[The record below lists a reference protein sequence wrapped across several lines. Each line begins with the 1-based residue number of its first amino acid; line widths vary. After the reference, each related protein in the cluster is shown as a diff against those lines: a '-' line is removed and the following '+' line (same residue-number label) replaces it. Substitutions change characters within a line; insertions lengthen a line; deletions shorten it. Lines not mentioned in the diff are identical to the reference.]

1 MYANARNVVTILH
14 GPFIASGIGVMPY
27 ASIAP
32 DRIHSAPHGAQARVQ
47 AISLWW
53 ATRSLNA
60 YRKRPEVLAET
71 SPHRL
76 IREIRIIVSG
86 VLPSAPVVSL
96 HGRLRCGAS
105 QSLHAAGRVL
115 LRHRVARGRC
125 PGGGVGAAAHHEERF
140 EP

>member
-14 GPFIASGIGVMPY
+14 GPFIASGIGVMRY

-32 DRIHSAPHGAQARVQ
+32 DRIHSAPHGAQAGVQ

-76 IREIRIIVSG
+76 IRKIRIIVSG
-86 VLPSAPVVSL
+86 VLPSAPAVSL
-96 HGRLRCGAS
+96 HARLTLRHITKPPRCWACFTAALRRRQTMSRRRCGRC
-105 QSLHAAGRVL
+105 GTP
-115 LRHRVARGRC
+115 RG
-125 PGGGVGAAAHHEERF
+125 EF
-140 EP
+140 